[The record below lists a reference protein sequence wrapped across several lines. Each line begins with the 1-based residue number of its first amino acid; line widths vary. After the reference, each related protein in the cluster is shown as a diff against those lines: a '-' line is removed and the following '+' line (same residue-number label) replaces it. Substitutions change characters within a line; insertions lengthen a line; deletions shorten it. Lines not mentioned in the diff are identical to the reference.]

1 MRSEVGIDSKVK
13 LRPHPE
19 CVRVARQ
26 FVRSAHNR
34 WPHAAEAD
42 VVVLLTSELVTN
54 VVQHAGPHEPERH
67 VLLRLRKHDSKIR
80 VDIEDTSTRSQSAA
94 TER

>member
-1 MRSEVGIDSKVK
+1 MPDSPADP
-13 LRPHPE
+13 LELPPTLETAAAARRY
-19 CVRVARQ
+19 VRRALLDWRLDELLDPVL
-26 FVRSAHNR
+26 
-34 WPHAAEAD
+34 
-42 VVVLLTSELVTN
+42 LLTSELVTN

-80 VDIEDTSTRSQSAA
+80 VDIEDTSTRSQSSA